1 MRQQRPFRFGVINER
16 MSTRQE
22 WISKARQA
30 EDRGYATFLLR
41 DHFIREPF
49 GDQFAPIAALMSA
62 ADATTSLRIGSL
74 VLDNDYRHPVV
85 LAKEAATLDVLSN
98 GRFELGL
105 GAGWLHEE
113 YEQAGITFE
122 TPGVRIS
129 RMEEALHVLKGL
141 FTDEPV
147 TYTGKH
153 YTITNLTSFPKPI
166 QKPYPPILIG
176 GGGKRI
182 LSIAGR
188 EADTIGILNSSLT
201 SGTLEDEVEGLSSAT
216 VEKKLHWV
224 RQGAGARFPEIELS
238 MVITL
243 MITDNQR
250 NGIEELARKRGWRGI
265 AIERILDMP
274 SVFVGSAE
282 QIAEQMLKRRERF
295 GISYYIVT
303 DEEMEAF
310 APIVRLLSSK

>member
-1 MRQQRPFRFGVINER
+1 MKQQRPFRFGVINER
-16 MSTRQE
+16 ISTRQK
-22 WISKARQA
+22 WIYKARQA

-85 LAKEAATLDVLSN
+85 LAKETATLDVLSD

-113 YEQAGITFE
+113 YEQSGITFE
-122 TPGVRIS
+122 PPGVRIS
-129 RMEEALHVLKGL
+129 RMEEALHILKGL
-141 FTDEPV
+141 FTGEPV

-166 QKPYPPILIG
+166 QKPHPPILIG

-188 EADTIGILNSSLT
+188 EANIIGILNSSLT
-201 SGTLEDEVEGLSSAT
+201 SGALEDEVEGLSSTT
-216 VEKKLHWV
+216 VEKKLEWV

-243 MITDNQR
+243 MITENQR
-250 NGIEELARKRGWRGI
+250 DGIEELARQRGWSGI
-265 AIERILDMP
+265 ASERILDMP
-274 SVFVGSAE
+274 SVFIGSAE
-282 QIAEQMLKRRERF
+282 QIAKQMLARRERF

>member
-22 WISKARQA
+22 WINKARQA

-41 DHFIREPF
+41 DHFVREPF
-49 GDQFAPIAALMSA
+49 GDQFAPITALMSA

-74 VLDNDYRHPVV
+74 VLDNDYRHPAV
-85 LAKEAATLDVLSN
+85 LAKEAATLDVLSE

-105 GAGWLHEE
+105 GAGWLREE
-113 YEQAGITFE
+113 YEQAGIAFE

-129 RMEEALHVLKGL
+129 RMEEALHILKGL
-141 FTDEPV
+141 FAGEPV
-147 TYTGKH
+147 TYTGNH
-153 YTITNLTSFPKPI
+153 YTITNLTSFPKPL
-166 QKPYPPILIG
+166 QKPHPPILIG

-188 EADTIGILNSSLT
+188 EADIIGILNSSLT
-201 SGTLEDEVEGLSSAT
+201 SGALEDEVEGLSSAT
-216 VEKKLHWV
+216 VEKKLDWV

-243 MITDNQR
+243 MITENQR
-250 NGIEELARKRGWRGI
+250 DGIEELAQQRGWSGI
-265 AIERILDMP
+265 ASERILDMP
-274 SVFVGSAE
+274 SVFIGSAE
-282 QIAEQMLKRRERF
+282 QIAEQMLARRERF

-310 APIVRLLSSK
+310 APIVRLLASR

>member
-1 MRQQRPFRFGVINER
+1 MKQQRPFRFGIINER

-22 WISKARQA
+22 WINKACEA

-49 GDQFAPIAALMSA
+49 SDQFAPIVALMSA

-74 VLDNDYRHPVV
+74 VLDNDYRHPAV
-85 LAKEAATLDVLSN
+85 LAKEAATLDVLSD
-98 GRFELGL
+98 GRFEMGL
-105 GAGWLHEE
+105 GAGWLREE
-113 YEQAGITFE
+113 YEQTGIAFDA
-122 TPGVRIS
+122 PGIRIS
-129 RMEEALHVLKGL
+129 RMEETLSILKGL
-141 FTDEPV
+141 FTGEPV
-147 TYTGKH
+147 TYTGNH
-153 YTITNLTSFPKPI
+153 YTITNLTSFPRPL
-166 QKPYPPILIG
+166 QRPHPPILIG

-188 EADTIGILNSSLT
+188 EADIIGILNSSLT

-216 VEKKLHWV
+216 VEQKLEWI

-243 MITDNQR
+243 MIIENQH
-250 NGIEELARKRGWRGI
+250 NGIEELARQRGWSGI
-265 AIERILDMP
+265 ATERILNMP
-274 SVFVGSAE
+274 SVFIGSAE
-282 QIAEQMLKRRERF
+282 QIAEQMLTRRERF

-303 DEEMEAF
+303 DEEMSTF
-310 APIVRLLSSK
+310 APVVRLLSNK

>member
-1 MRQQRPFRFGVINER
+1 MRQQRPFRFGVINEQ
-16 MSTRQE
+16 MATRQE

-30 EDRGYATFLLR
+30 EDMGYATFLLR
-41 DHFIREPF
+41 DHFVREPF

-85 LAKEAATLDVLSN
+85 LAKEAATLDVLSD

-105 GAGWLHEE
+105 GAGWLREE
-113 YEQAGITFE
+113 YEQAGMTFE
-122 TPGVRIS
+122 TPGIRIS
-129 RMEEALHVLKGL
+129 RLEEALHILKGL
-141 FTDEPV
+141 FANEPM
-147 TYTGKH
+147 TYTGNH
-153 YTITNLTSFPKPI
+153 YTITNLASFPKPV
-166 QKPYPPILIG
+166 QKPHPPILIG

-201 SGTLEDEVEGLSSAT
+201 SGVSEDDVEGLSAAT
-216 VEKKLHWV
+216 VEKKLGWV
-224 RQGAGARFPEIELS
+224 RQAAGTRFSKIELS

-243 MITDNQR
+243 VTTENQS
-250 NGIEELARKRGWRGI
+250 NGARELAQRRGWSGI
-265 AIERILDMP
+265 AIEKILDMP
-274 SVFVGSAE
+274 SVFIGSVE
-282 QIAEQMLKRRERF
+282 HIAEQMQARRERF

-303 DEEMEAF
+303 DEEMKVF
-310 APIVRLLSSK
+310 APIVSLLHNK